1 MVDAVVL
8 AGSPNNGPLR
18 ECSPVPY
25 EALIPIGSKA
35 MVQYVVEALML
46 ARGVNR
52 IVVVGPREELVNCLQ
67 DSRVRV
73 VSSTGGGLLDNV
85 QRGLKE
91 LPGAR
96 RVLLVS
102 SDIPLIT
109 PRAIEDFL
117 DLCRDQEADLYYPII
132 PKDAVDSRFTNPVRR
147 TYVSLKEGIFTG
159 GNLFLL
165 NPEVV
170 SRCLPLGEQLVAA
183 RKSPL
188 RLCRLVGLG
197 FLIRFLLHRVTLEEA
212 QARVSRLLGIR
223 GVVVVSRYP
232 EVGVDV
238 DKPVDLA
245 LVARTLQQAS

>member
-8 AGSPNNGPLR
+8 AGSPNNGPLK

-25 EALIPIGSKA
+25 EALIPIGSKT
-35 MVQYVVEALML
+35 MVQYVVEALIR
-46 ARGVNR
+46 ARGVDR
-52 IVVVGPREELVNCLQ
+52 IVVVGPRHELVNQLK
-67 DSRVRV
+67 DDRVRV
-73 VSSTGGGLLDNV
+73 VPAGSGLLENV
-85 QRGLKE
+85 QRGLEE
-91 LPGAR
+91 LPGTH

-117 DLCRDQEADLYYPII
+117 ELCKGQDADLYYPIV
-132 PKDAVDSRFTNPVRR
+132 PKEVVERRFAVPVRR
-147 TYVSLKEGIFTG
+147 TYVSLKEGVFTG

-170 SRCLPLGEQLVAA
+170 SRCLPLGQQLVDA

-188 RLCRLVGLG
+188 RLCRLVGLS
-197 FLIRFLLHRVTLEEA
+197 FLFRFLLHRVTLEEA

-223 GVVVVSRYP
+223 GVVVISHYP

-245 LVARTLQQAS
+245 LVTRTLQQAS

>member
-8 AGSPNNGPLR
+8 AGSPNNGPLK

-25 EALIPIGSKA
+25 EALIPIGDKS
-35 MVQYVVEALML
+35 MVRYVVDALTQSRSI
-46 ARGVNR
+46 AR
-52 IVVVGPREELVNCLQ
+52 IAVVGPREELSVDLQ
-67 DSRVRV
+67 GTGALV
-73 VSSTGGGLLDNV
+73 VPAGGSLLENV
-85 QRGLKE
+85 QGGMEALS
-91 LPGAR
+91 GAR

-109 PRAIEDFL
+109 PGAIEDFL
-117 DLCRDQEADLYYPII
+117 EQCRDQRADLYYPIV
-132 PKDAVDSRFTNPVRR
+132 PREAVESRFKSGVQR
-147 TYVSLKEGIFTG
+147 TYVSLKEGVFTG
-159 GNLFLL
+159 GNIFLL

-170 SRCLPLGEQLVAA
+170 SRCLPLGQQLVDA

-197 FLIRFLLHRVTLEEA
+197 FLLRFLLHRVTLKEA
-212 QARVSRLLGIR
+212 EARVSRLLGVQ
-223 GVVVVSRYP
+223 GCVVISRYP

-245 LVARTLQQAS
+245 LVTRALQSAC